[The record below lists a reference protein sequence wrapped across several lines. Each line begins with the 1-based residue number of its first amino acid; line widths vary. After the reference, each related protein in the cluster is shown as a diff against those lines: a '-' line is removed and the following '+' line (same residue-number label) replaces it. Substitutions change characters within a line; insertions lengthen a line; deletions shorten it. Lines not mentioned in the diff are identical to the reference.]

1 MSIFEDM
8 MTAAEE
14 TQALPST
21 TTMAPTATMPVM
33 VAKRCMRHLHQASSC
48 KRCLEACPSDALR
61 IVDGQLKLH
70 VPACTGCGF
79 CASVCPTEGL
89 LMPTS
94 DVTTETQAYAAAKA
108 SGTLVV
114 SCADCA
120 KKRGLTVPCL
130 HSLDFS
136 RLVDAVAKGVS
147 TIELVRGNC
156 DKCPKCIPGTSLIDT
171 CQTLEAF
178 AGQFEKTLSVV
189 LETSTK
195 DVDLSR
201 RRFFGG
207 LLRRADIGTKPASPD
222 VVADVKATA
231 TETSQRL
238 PASRER
244 LVEALRT
251 LSSGHTEALDT
262 SGAARLFVAPVIEQ
276 TACTA
281 CGICAEVCP
290 TKALTM
296 ETGEKTVLLKAIKAH
311 CIGCGLCSD
320 VCYRYAVTI
329 APVKRMAQLLEEKPD
344 VIMAKLKG
352 EDAYST
358 WEDRLGS
365 MVDAPVY
372 RT

>member
-1 MSIFEDM
+1 MHFESLTGNLNSM
-8 MTAAEE
+8 
-14 TQALPST
+14 
-21 TTMAPTATMPVM
+21 
-33 VAKRCMRHLHQASSC
+33 C
-48 KRCLEACPSDALR
+48 
-61 IVDGQLKLH
+61 LH
-70 VPACTGCGF
+70 VRDAAFARRCVQRK
-79 CASVCPTEGL
+79 AL
-89 LMPTS
+89 LMPTP

-251 LSSGHTEALDT
+251 ATRKHLTPLAQHAFLLLLSLSRQPVRPAGF
-262 SGAARLFVAPVIEQ
+262 ARKSVQPKHSQ
-276 TACTA
+276 W
-281 CGICAEVCP
+281 
-290 TKALTM
+290 KQ
-296 ETGEKTVLLKAIKAH
+296 
-311 CIGCGLCSD
+311 
-320 VCYRYAVTI
+320 
-329 APVKRMAQLLEEKPD
+329 VKRRCFLKPSKRIALA
-344 VIMAKLKG
+344 VGCVVTFAIVTQ
-352 EDAYST
+352 SQS
-358 WEDRLGS
+358 R
-365 MVDAPVY
+365 P
-372 RT
+372 

>member
-70 VPACTGCGF
+70 VPACTTMPVMVAKRCMRHLHQASSCKRCLEACPSDALRIVDGQLKLHVPACTGCGF
-79 CASVCPTEGL
+79 CASVCPTEAL
-89 LMPTS
+89 LMPTP

-108 SGTLVV
+108 SGILVV

-136 RLVDAVAKGVS
+136 RLVDAVAKGVT

-262 SGAARLFVAPVIEQ
+262 SGAARFFVAPVIEQ

-311 CIGCGLCSD
+311 CIGSCH
-320 VCYRYAVTI
+320 
-329 APVKRMAQLLEEKPD
+329 
-344 VIMAKLKG
+344 
-352 EDAYST
+352 
-358 WEDRLGS
+358 
-365 MVDAPVY
+365 
-372 RT
+372 